1 MGTLNP
7 DTTYVYERDGTTVY
21 AREHGANPN
30 ERIAVG
36 WKRDERL
43 AELADNMLWSNIHL
57 AAQTNPVLQE
67 MLDQVII
74 LYKLSDKNPK

>member
-1 MGTLNP
+1 MTTFKPG
-7 DTTYVYERDGTTVY
+7 TTYVYERDGNTVY

-43 AELADNMLWSNIHL
+43 AELADNMLWSDIRL

>member
-1 MGTLNP
+1 MTTFKSG
-7 DTTYVYERDGTTVY
+7 TTYIYERDGTTVY

-57 AAQTNPVLQE
+57 AA
-67 MLDQVII
+67 
-74 LYKLSDKNPK
+74 YKLSDKNPK